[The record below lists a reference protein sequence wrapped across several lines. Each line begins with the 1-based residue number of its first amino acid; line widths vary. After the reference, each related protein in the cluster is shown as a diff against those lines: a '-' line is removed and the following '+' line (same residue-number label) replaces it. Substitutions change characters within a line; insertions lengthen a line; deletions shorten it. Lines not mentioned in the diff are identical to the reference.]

1 MSEKKEGNRST
12 MRKPYQKPEVVKIL
26 LGARDV
32 VLGCGKTQTPEDP
45 CLDPALS

>member
-1 MSEKKEGNRST
+1 MSEKQKNKRST
-12 MRKPYQKPEVVKIL
+12 TRKPYHKPEVVKIL
-26 LGARDV
+26 LGARDM